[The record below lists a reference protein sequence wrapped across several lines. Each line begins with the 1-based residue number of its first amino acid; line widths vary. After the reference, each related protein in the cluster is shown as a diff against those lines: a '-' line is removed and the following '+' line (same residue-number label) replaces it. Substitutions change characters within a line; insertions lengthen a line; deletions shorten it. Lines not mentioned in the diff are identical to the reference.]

1 MIWLLDTNMLVYA
14 RNGVASVVSRLD
26 EVWEQGDVVT
36 SLLVVGEL
44 IYGVEKSNRRDANM
58 AAVEQQLAML
68 DGILPPTDAIV
79 RRFGRLKAE
88 LGRRGI
94 IKQDIDL
101 HIAATAIE
109 AGATLVTNDGAL
121 LDGTI
126 PGLTVENWTSERA
139 P

>member
-1 MIWLLDTNMLVYA
+1 VIWLLDTNMLVYA

-26 EVWEQGDVVT
+26 EVWEQGEVVT

-44 IYGVEKSNRRDANM
+44 IYGVEKSIRRETNL

-68 DGILPPTDAIV
+68 DAILPPTDGIV

-88 LGRRGI
+88 LGRSGI

-126 PGLTVENWTSERA
+126 PGLTVENWKV
-139 P
+139 

>member
-26 EVWEQGDVVT
+26 DVWEQGEVVT

-44 IYGVEKSNRRDANM
+44 IYGVEKSIRREGNL

-68 DGILPPTDAIV
+68 DGILPLTDAIV

-88 LGRRGI
+88 MGRRGI

-126 PGLTVENWTSERA
+126 PGLTVENWRV
-139 P
+139 

>member
-1 MIWLLDTNMLVYA
+1 VIWLLDTNMLVYA
-14 RNGVASVVSRLD
+14 RNGVAPVVARLD
-26 EVWEQGDVVT
+26 EVWEQGEVVT

-44 IYGVEKSNRRDANM
+44 IYGVEKSIRREGNL
-58 AAVEQQLAML
+58 AALEQQLAML
-68 DGILPPTDAIV
+68 DGILPLTEAIV

-88 LGRRGI
+88 MGRRGI

-121 LDGTI
+121 LDNTI
-126 PGLTVENWTSERA
+126 PGLTVENWYVQA
-139 P
+139 

>member
-14 RNGVASVVSRLD
+14 RNGVAPVVARLD
-26 EVWEQGDVVT
+26 EVWEQGEVVT

-44 IYGVEKSNRRDANM
+44 IYGVEKSIRREGNL

-68 DGILPPTDAIV
+68 DGILPLTDAMV

-94 IKQDIDL
+94 VKQDIDL

-126 PGLTVENWTSERA
+126 PGLTVENWKI
-139 P
+139 

>member
-1 MIWLLDTNMLVYA
+1 VIWLLDTNMLVYA
-14 RNGVASVVSRLD
+14 RNGVAPVVARLD
-26 EVWEQGDVVT
+26 EVWEQGEVVT

-44 IYGVEKSNRRDANM
+44 IYGVEKSIRREGNL

-68 DGILPPTDAIV
+68 DGILPLTDAMV

-94 IKQDIDL
+94 VKQDIDL

-126 PGLTVENWTSERA
+126 PGLTVENWKI
-139 P
+139 

>member
-1 MIWLLDTNMLVYA
+1 VIWLLDTNMLVYA

-26 EVWEQGDVVT
+26 EVWEQGEVVT

-44 IYGVEKSNRRDANM
+44 IYGVEKSIRREENL

-68 DGILPPTDAIV
+68 DAILPPTDAIV

-126 PGLTVENWTSERA
+126 PGLTVENWKV
-139 P
+139 

>member
-1 MIWLLDTNMLVYA
+1 VIWLLDTNMLVYA
-14 RNGVASVVSRLD
+14 RNGVAPVVARLD
-26 EVWEQGDVVT
+26 KVWEQGEVVT

-44 IYGVEKSNRRDANM
+44 IYGVEKSRRREGNL
-58 AAVEQQLAML
+58 AAVEEQLAML
-68 DGILPPTDAIV
+68 DGILPLTDAIV

-88 LGRRGI
+88 MGRRGV
-94 IKQDIDL
+94 IKQDVDL

-126 PGLTVENWTSERA
+126 PGLIAENWNV
-139 P
+139 

>member
-1 MIWLLDTNMLVYA
+1 VIWLLDTNMLVYA
-14 RNGVASVVSRLD
+14 RNGVAPVVARLD
-26 EVWEQGDVVT
+26 DVWEQGEVVT

-44 IYGVEKSNRRDANM
+44 IYGVEKSIRREGNL

-68 DGILPPTDAIV
+68 DGILPLTDAIV

-88 LGRRGI
+88 MGRRGI

-126 PGLTVENWTSERA
+126 PGLTVENWNV
-139 P
+139 

>member
-1 MIWLLDTNMLVYA
+1 VIWLLDTNMLVYA
-14 RNGVASVVSRLD
+14 RNGLAPVVARLD
-26 EVWEQGDVVT
+26 EVWEQGEVVT

-44 IYGVEKSNRRDANM
+44 IYGVEKSIRREGNL

-68 DGILPPTDAIV
+68 DGILPLTDAIV

-88 LGRRGI
+88 MGRQGV

-126 PGLTVENWTSERA
+126 PGLTVENWKV
-139 P
+139 

>member
-1 MIWLLDTNMLVYA
+1 VIWLLDTNMLVYA
-14 RNGVASVVSRLD
+14 RNGVAPVVARLD
-26 EVWEQGDVVT
+26 DVWEQGEVVT

-44 IYGVEKSNRRDANM
+44 IYGVEKSIRREGNL

-68 DGILPPTDAIV
+68 DGILPLTDAIV

-88 LGRRGI
+88 MGRRGI
-94 IKQDIDL
+94 IKQDVDL

-121 LDGTI
+121 LDGTV
-126 PGLTVENWTSERA
+126 PGLTVENWKV
-139 P
+139 

>member
-26 EVWEQGDVVT
+26 QAWAHGQVVT

-44 IYGVEKSNRRDANM
+44 IYGVEKSIRRDGNLL
-58 AAVEQQLAML
+58 AVEQQLALL
-68 DGILPPTDAIV
+68 DDILPPTGATV

-94 IKQDIDL
+94 AKQDIDL

-109 AGATLVTNDGAL
+109 AGATLVSNDGAL

-126 PGLTVENWTSERA
+126 PGLTVENWKT
-139 P
+139 

>member
-1 MIWLLDTNMLVYA
+1 VIWLLDTNMLVYA
-14 RNGVASVVSRLD
+14 RNGVAPVVARLD
-26 EVWEQGDVVT
+26 EVWEQGEVVT

-44 IYGVEKSNRRDANM
+44 IYGVEKSLRREGNL

-68 DGILPPTDAIV
+68 DGILPLTDAIV

-88 LGRRGI
+88 MGRQGV

-109 AGATLVTNDGAL
+109 VGATLVTNDGAL

-126 PGLTVENWTSERA
+126 PGLTVENWKV
-139 P
+139 

>member
-26 EVWEQGDVVT
+26 EVWEQGEVVT

-44 IYGVEKSNRRDANM
+44 IYGVEKSIRREANL

-68 DGILPPTDAIV
+68 DTILPPTDAIV

-126 PGLTVENWTSERA
+126 PGLTVENWKA
-139 P
+139 

>member
-14 RNGVASVVSRLD
+14 RDGVSSVVSRLD
-26 EVWEQGDVVT
+26 EVWERGEVVT

-44 IYGVEKSNRRDANM
+44 IYGVEKSIRREANL

-109 AGATLVTNDGAL
+109 TGATLVTNDGAL

-126 PGLTVENWTSERA
+126 PGLTVENWKA
-139 P
+139 